1 MHTSSLHLSLFG
13 APQVKLVGEPVSGLT
28 PRKVKAL
35 LFYLAYTAQPQS
47 REHLADF
54 FFDDRSPDQAAAN
67 LRAMISR
74 LRRKLGSFIV
84 TERDTVA
91 FDTTQVHWLDTA
103 VLANA
108 LTHAR
113 QQLVQEEEFSPE
125 TAVQLSEAL
134 ALYRGDFLAGFNL
147 RDARGFDEWILLERE
162 HWHQQVMEALQALVA
177 YHLHRREYAAGIKQA
192 RLLLRLDNLQE
203 SAHRQLML
211 LLARAGKRSAALA
224 QYAACRQVLRQE
236 LGVEP
241 LPRTTRLYERI
252 RAAESGA
259 QSNLP
264 RQFTTFVGRTAE
276 LAQISRRLDDPNCR
290 LLTLVGDGGV
300 GKTRLALEA
309 VAARTGDYLNGIFF
323 VPLAALAEP
332 ALLVTAVAN
341 SLNFPFSGKVPL
353 KDQLLNHLRS
363 LELLLVLDNFEHLL
377 EGADLVVEI
386 LKAAPDVK
394 IVITSRERLRLSS
407 EWVLDVSGLPF
418 PEQEAFD
425 PALASEKT
433 YEAVELFY
441 NGARRARAGFA
452 LGAETTPLVWQLC
465 RLVEGLP
472 LGLELASAALRERPL
487 LAIFETIAQNAAE
500 LESAMRDVPA
510 RHHSLRAVF
519 AHSWSLLSS
528 AEKQV
533 FKQLSVFRGDFDR
546 EAAWAVADGSQAMLT
561 NLAEK
566 SLLRQVGNGRFDL
579 HELWRQLGAEQ
590 LNPAEKVVAQEK
602 HGRYYAGWLAQ
613 KAADIDSD
621 RQITAIE
628 AVNADID
635 NIRAGWNW
643 AIMQQDLSLIQQFLP
658 GLTQW
663 HNVRA
668 LHQESV
674 ASLEPLLQILHAR
687 IARTPEEELL
697 FGQLLAYQGT
707 SLFRLIRFDEAEEK
721 LVQSL
726 AIFESLGESKL
737 MGKPLGGLANIA
749 FLRGDIATTRQ
760 RYQRNLGYFRQ
771 QENISGIA
779 SSLEGLAAVTK
790 NQGEFAKAVQL
801 MNDAL
806 DIRRQSGTPIEIASA
821 MGNLGAVL
829 SDLERY
835 AEAEELTRESLAIRR
850 RLNDQHGIMLMS
862 TNLAEIM
869 TVNGRYGE
877 ARVLYEEA
885 LQISETHDNRWGI
898 VLSLYGLGEVYY
910 HEGSFD
916 DAEEAYLHSL
926 ETALAVGLRR
936 DVIAACMALAKTR
949 YKRHELDSAARI
961 LAFCWQHEATS
972 KEIKNNHTWLH
983 AALEEALPR
992 DRLTAFKEDAAGW
1005 SLEEAAAKLFR

>member
-1 MHTSSLHLSLFG
+1 MHTSSLHLSLLG
-13 APQVKLVGEPVSGLT
+13 SPQIKLAGEQVSGLT

-54 FFDDRSPDQAAAN
+54 FFDERSPDQAAAN

-74 LRRKLGSFIV
+74 LRGKLGSFIV

-91 FDTTQVHWLDTA
+91 FDTNKAHWLDTA
-103 VLANA
+103 VLGDM
-108 LTHAR
+108 LHKAR
-113 QQLVQEEEFSPE
+113 QQLEQEADFSPE

-134 ALYRGDFLAGFNL
+134 ALYRGDFLTGFNL

-162 HWHQQVMEALQALVA
+162 HWHQQVAEALQALVTH
-177 YHLHRREYAAGIKQA
+177 HLHRREYAAGIKQA
-192 RLLLRLDNLQE
+192 QLLLRLDNLQE
-203 SAHRQLML
+203 GAHRQLML

-224 QYAACRQVLRQE
+224 QYATCRQVLRQE
-236 LGVEP
+236 LDIEP

-252 RAAESGA
+252 RAAESGV

-264 RQFTTFVGRTAE
+264 PQFTTFVGRTSE

-309 VAARTGDYLNGIFF
+309 VAERAGDYLNGIFF
-323 VPLAALAEP
+323 VPLAALTNP
-332 ALLVTAVAN
+332 TLLVTAVAN
-341 SLNFPFSGKVPL
+341 SLNFTFSGKAPL

-363 LELLLVLDNFEHLL
+363 LELLLLLDNFEHLL

-394 IVITSRERLRLSS
+394 IVVTSRERLRLSS

-418 PEQEAFD
+418 PEQEAHY
-425 PALASEKT
+425 PVWASEKT
-433 YEAVELFY
+433 YAAVELFY
-441 NGARRARAGFA
+441 NSARRARAGFA

-472 LGLELASAALRERPL
+472 LGLELAAAALRERSLP
-487 LAIFETIAQNAAE
+487 AIVETIAQNAAD
-500 LESAMRDVPA
+500 LDSAMRDVPA

-533 FKQLSVFRGDFDR
+533 FKQLSVFRGDFDL
-546 EAAWAVADGSQAMLT
+546 AAARAVAEGSPAL
-561 NLAEK
+561 LVKLEEK
-566 SLLRQVGNGRFDL
+566 TLLRPSGNGRYDL

-590 LNPAEKVVAQEK
+590 LTPAEKEAVQEK

-613 KAADIDSD
+613 KEADIDSD
-621 RQITAIE
+621 RQIAALE

-635 NIRAGWNW
+635 NIRAGWSW
-643 AIMQQDLSLIQQFLP
+643 AVRQQNLPLIQQFLP
-658 GLTQW
+658 GLMQW
-663 HNVRA
+663 YYVRT

-674 ASLEPLLQILHAR
+674 ASLEPLLQILQAR
-687 IARTPEEELL
+687 IARTPEEENLL
-697 FGQLLAYQGT
+697 GQLLAYQGT

-737 MGKPLGGLANIA
+737 MGKSLGGLANIA
-749 FLRGDIATTRQ
+749 ILRGDMATARQ

-771 QENISGIA
+771 QDNISGIA
-779 SSLEGLAAVTK
+779 SSLEGLAAVAK
-790 NQGEFAKAVQL
+790 NQGEFAEAAQL

-806 DIRRQSGTPIEIASA
+806 DIRRQSGTLLEIANA

-829 SDLERY
+829 FDLERY
-835 AEAEELTRESLAIRR
+835 TEAEKLTRESLAIRR
-850 RLNDQHGIMLMS
+850 TLNDQHGIMLMS
-862 TNLAEIM
+862 SNLAELM
-869 TVNGRYGE
+869 TMNGRYDE

-885 LQISETHDNRWGI
+885 LQIGQAHDNRWGI
-898 VLSLYGLGEVYY
+898 VMSFYGLGEVYY
-910 HEGSFD
+910 HQKAYD
-916 DAEEAYLHSL
+916 DAEKAYLSSF
-926 ETALAVGLRR
+926 EVSQAVGLNR
-936 DVIAACMALAKTR
+936 DAIAACVALAKTR
-949 YKRHELDSAARI
+949 YKRHELESAARV
-961 LAFCWQHEATS
+961 LAFCLQHKAAS
-972 KEIKNNHTWLH
+972 QEIINSISWLRT
-983 AALEEALPR
+983 ALEEALPAEKITSFWQETAA
-992 DRLTAFKEDAAGW
+992 LT
-1005 SLEEAAAKLFR
+1005 LEEALTILV